1 MAIFAGFVNDKHKRA
16 PKGAFTLIELLVV
29 IGIIAIL
36 IGILLP
42 TLSRVQEQSRKTA
55 CLSNLRQ
62 LGTSLISYAND
73 HKGRLPNGNPP
84 GVWDDY
90 AGANRMITEF
100 AATCVK
106 SAAVFHCPSDRDG
119 IPQRITNADQTPL
132 PDSGR
137 VSYDFYSLYW
147 APEYGPILVKLRG
160 QAPLV
165 WDLDGA
171 DVSPTSKRNHKGGG
185 NVVFADGHA
194 NWQEIKLWDKPNWP
208 NPATKFFP

>member
-1 MAIFAGFVNDKHKRA
+1 MTDFVAFLRLRREHLRA
-16 PKGAFTLIELLVV
+16 CGFTLVELLVV

-42 TLSRVQEQSRKTA
+42 TLSRIQEQSRKTA

-62 LGTSLISYAND
+62 LGAALISYANE

-84 GVWDDY
+84 GSWDDY
-90 AGANRMITEF
+90 AGANRMISEF
-100 AATCVK
+100 ATVCVK
-106 SAAVFHCPSDRDG
+106 SAAVFHCPSDLDG
-119 IPQRITNADQTPL
+119 IPLRITNADQTPL

-171 DVSPTSKRNHKGGG
+171 DMSIASKRNHKGGG

-194 NWQEIKLWDKPNWP
+194 DWQEMKLWDKPNWP